1 MPEDNSHNNEKQIII
16 SEKNLEILVAKF
28 IPTSQYFERSFQTL
42 HIQID
47 GLRDD
52 QKELKLEL
60 DRRTESL
67 LEGQRE
73 LKRDL
78 EQEIESVRDGQREI
92 KAEMDRRF
100 EQVDKRF
107 EQVDKCFEQID
118 KRFEQIDKRF
128 EQVDRRFDQIN
139 DKLDQILER
148 VDTKIDAGLRENRA
162 ISIRLFTFA
171 MLFAAISMAG
181 LIARM
186 TGLF

>member
-1 MPEDNSHNNEKQIII
+1 MAENNNSDKQIII

-42 HIQID
+42 QIQID
-47 GLRDD
+47 GLREG
-52 QKELKLEL
+52 QKELKNEI
-60 DRRTESL
+60 DQRTESL
-67 LEGQRE
+67 REGQKE
-73 LKRDL
+73 L
-78 EQEIESVRDGQREI
+78 

-107 EQVDKCFEQID
+107 EQVDKRFEQVD

-128 EQVDRRFDQIN
+128 EQIDRRFEQI
-139 DKLDQILER
+139 DVKLDKILER

-171 MLFAAISMAG
+171 MLFAAISMVG
-181 LIARM
+181 LLAKM

>member
-1 MPEDNSHNNEKQIII
+1 MSENNNSEKQIII

-42 HIQID
+42 QIQID
-47 GLRDD
+47 GLREG

-67 LEGQRE
+67 REGQKE
-73 LKRDL
+73 L
-78 EQEIESVRDGQREI
+78 

-107 EQVDKCFEQID
+107 EQVDK
-118 KRFEQIDKRF
+118 RF
-128 EQVDRRFDQIN
+128 EQVDKRFDQIN
-139 DKLDQILER
+139 IKLDKILER

-181 LIARM
+181 LLAKM